1 LPDHGVGRRPTNK
14 QANGPRVVFNYYRS
28 SKRDMKGMAPASV
41 ALSVVGLA
49 ITAVALVFA
58 VLAYISARSANEK
71 LGRVHMLSRQFS
83 TAVNPEVSLT
93 PLPKYD
99 QYREDK
105 G

>member
-1 LPDHGVGRRPTNK
+1 
-14 QANGPRVVFNYYRS
+14 
-28 SKRDMKGMAPASV
+28 MKGMAPASV